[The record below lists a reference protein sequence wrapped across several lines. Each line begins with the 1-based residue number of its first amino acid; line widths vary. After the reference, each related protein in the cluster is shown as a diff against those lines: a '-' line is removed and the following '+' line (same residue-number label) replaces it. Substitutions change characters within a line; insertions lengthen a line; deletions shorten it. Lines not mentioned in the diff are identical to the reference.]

1 VDGRVCYQ
9 SLPILVILSSVG
21 LTTEWNRWV
30 FAIRSI
36 LLPVLPTG
44 RASTEAPFI
53 ETLKVFRGSSVFSF
67 RSSIVGKK
75 LYVGNL
81 TYNVNES
88 DLEALFA
95 PFGSVQSAQVIVDR
109 DTNRSKGFGFVEM
122 GSDAEAQAAI
132 QGLNGHDHDGRNL
145 TVNEAKPREER
156 GGGGGRGGYGGGGG
170 GGRGGYGGGG
180 GGGGGGYGGGG
191 GGRRY

>member
-1 VDGRVCYQ
+1 M
-9 SLPILVILSSVG
+9 
-21 LTTEWNRWV
+21 
-30 FAIRSI
+30 A
-36 LLPVLPTG
+36 
-44 RASTEAPFI
+44 
-53 ETLKVFRGSSVFSF
+53 
-67 RSSIVGKK
+67 KK

-95 PFGSVQSAQVIVDR
+95 QFGVVQSAQIIVDR

-122 GSDAEAQAAI
+122 SSDAEAQAAI

-145 TVNEAKPREER
+145 TVNEAKPREPR
-156 GGGGGRGGYGGGGG
+156 SGGGGY
-170 GGRGGYGGGG
+170 G

-191 GGRRY
+191 GRRGGYGGGGGRY